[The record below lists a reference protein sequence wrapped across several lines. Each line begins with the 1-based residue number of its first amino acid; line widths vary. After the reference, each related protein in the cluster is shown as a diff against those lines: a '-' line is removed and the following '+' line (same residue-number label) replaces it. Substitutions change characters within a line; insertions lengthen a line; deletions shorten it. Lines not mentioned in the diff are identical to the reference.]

1 MKLMPSTVTLIL
13 IFSFAMI
20 AISLIIGFVSSKKV
34 TSDKDFFG
42 GTGLFGPVAVGL
54 ASTAGVASAFA
65 IVGVPGVIYNTG
77 SPMAW
82 WMLSSGAFA
91 LGYMILG
98 KKVRAMAEI
107 RSIASLGDLSD
118 ARFNNNKLIK
128 GLMSIIVSIACIGY
142 LASQISAGSTLFGH
156 LLGVDPIIAAIII
169 FGLLT
174 VYTVIAGEVGGLL
187 TQAFQGFIMV
197 FASLVM
203 IIMFFK
209 ISGGFGPAAKAVAE
223 AGTVTGTNGV
233 TKELG
238 PKFLSAWGSMK
249 GSMSFVWM
257 FVPFFGVIAQPAVL
271 VRMYAIKDPRELPKA
286 ALVSGIAHMFVAF
299 LAVSVAYGVL
309 QMVATGEIQPLEHPD
324 QAIYVFADKAGAFA
338 QLLVYAAVLAASMS
352 SASAY
357 LTTTSTLLSRD
368 LPKALGINIHPKKQ
382 RNVTRVFMAAMGI
395 IAIFVSIY
403 NSDLVGIL
411 GAFGYGTLVSAM
423 FPVFLVGMLWERANE
438 KGVLAGLVVSF
449 ILTLVT
455 LTPFVWPGGLPG
467 YFHVTCISLA
477 VTIFVSLLTP
487 KVSVPEDIRL
497 AMKL

>member
-1 MKLMPSTVTLIL
+1 MDLAQSTVTLIL

-20 AISLIIGFVSSKKV
+20 AISLVIGVLASRRVK
-34 TSDKDFFG
+34 SDNDYFG
-42 GTGLFGPVAVGL
+42 ASGLFGPVTVGL

-65 IVGVPGVIYNTG
+65 IVGVPGVIYDTG

-98 KKVRAMAEI
+98 KKIRAIAEVRP
-107 RSIASLGDLSD
+107 IASLGDLSD
-118 ARFNNNKLIK
+118 ARFNNNKVIK
-128 GLMSIIVSIACIGY
+128 TLMSIVVSIACIGY
-142 LASQISAGSTLFGH
+142 LASQISAGSALFSH
-156 LLGVDPIIAAIII
+156 LLGVEPIVAGLII

-174 VYTVIAGEVGGLL
+174 VYTIIAGEVGGLM

-197 FASLVM
+197 FASVIM
-203 IIMFFK
+203 IILFFRMT
-209 ISGGFGPAAKAVAE
+209 GGFSTVAASVAE

-271 VRMYAIKDPRELPKA
+271 ARMYAIKDPRELPKA
-286 ALVSGIAHMFVAF
+286 AFVSGIAHMFVAF
-299 LAVSVAYGVL
+299 LAVTVAYGVL
-309 QMVATGEIQPLEHPD
+309 HMVATGEVQPLEHPD
-324 QAIYVFADKAGAFA
+324 TAVYVFADKAGVFA
-338 QLLVYAAVLAASMS
+338 QLMVYAAVLAASMS

-368 LPKALGINIHPKKQ
+368 LPRALSINIDPKNQ
-382 RNVTRVFMAAMGI
+382 RKVTRVFMAIMGLV
-395 IAIFVSIY
+395 AIVVSIY
-403 NSDLVGIL
+403 NTSLVGIL

-423 FPVFLVGMLWERANE
+423 FPVFLVGILWERATE
-438 KGVLAGLVVSF
+438 KGVIAGLAVSF
-449 ILTLVT
+449 LLTLVT
-455 LTPFVWPGGLPG
+455 LTPFQWPGGLPG

-477 VTIFVSLLTP
+477 LTIFVSLLTP
-487 KVSVPEDIRL
+487 KQSIPEDIKL